1 MFKYWSWL
9 VSLGKHFLT
18 YLVWKERKIRSYD
31 GARFPCLTHLCKISD
46 MRIFKPSSTLI
57 NMPSAENK
65 LADIINIL
73 TSNVVKTLQR
83 FPRFCMVFSYSRFIL
98 DGKGKK
104 KGFNMDRDGRMVCP
118 TLAPAGELEPS
129 LHWVSS
135 YPLLALRLDKPFFH
149 PHPCKILIILTSTQ
163 LDNQDKTN
171 ISH

>member
-18 YLVWKERKIRSYD
+18 YLVWIERKIWSYD

-46 MRIFKPSSTLI
+46 MRIFKPSSTSI

-83 FPRFCMVFSYSRFIL
+83 FPRFWMVFSYSRFIL

-104 KGFNMDRDGRMVCP
+104 KESNMDRDGRMSDPCASRRVGTVTALGILLP
-118 TLAPAGELEPS
+118 PAGLP
-129 LHWVSS
+129 VGQT
-135 YPLLALRLDKPFFH
+135 
-149 PHPCKILIILTSTQ
+149 ILPPPPM
-163 LDNQDKTN
+163 
-171 ISH
+171 